1 MQHTELGE
9 CCVVQPAVPAARL
22 ELPKCQR
29 HFKAPAKSEIRFCHS
44 FSGFFWVTGKMLI
57 CLWQKADRDTR
68 LPDLCRNNPLS
79 HEDLACRS
87 DEQHPF
93 CEGSYC
99 SCSCFGVSA
108 DAAEGLVAGP
118 DETAP
123 AGEEGVFGIGQAPV
137 TLHPA
142 FMLSTCSFLLNASKD
157 WSASA
162 FKPVKDTQ
170 QLDCSSALLCHSH
183 AACSGQAK
191 TNHTDQTCCL
201 LRTKY

>member
-1 MQHTELGE
+1 MVQEWGLKLLGTAATMQHTELGE

-87 DEQHPF
+87 D
-93 CEGSYC
+93 
-99 SCSCFGVSA
+99 
-108 DAAEGLVAGP
+108 D
-118 DETAP
+118 
-123 AGEEGVFGIGQAPV
+123 
-137 TLHPA
+137 
-142 FMLSTCSFLLNASKD
+142 D
-157 WSASA
+157 WSSIHSVRALTVLV
-162 FKPVKDTQ
+162 PVLVCPQMLQKG
-170 QLDCSSALLCHSH
+170 L
-183 AACSGQAK
+183 
-191 TNHTDQTCCL
+191 
-201 LRTKY
+201 